1 MDGAA
6 PGPSIGPWIG
16 RSVPRVEDAV
26 LLRGGASFVDD
37 LPFPDAL
44 QACFVRSPF
53 AHGLIRHIGT
63 EAARAVPGVHAVL
76 CFADLRAVLT
86 MDDIPLNLPAGG
98 LRFDVNPTCL
108 AIEEVSYVGEPVAI
122 VLAESRHIAEDAAAL
137 VELQIE
143 PLPAVVDPVEG
154 LAAHAPRARIGFA
167 DNLVAQT
174 KIDYGDVEGAFTS
187 AAHVLTEKFR
197 LHKGGGHPIE
207 PRGMVAQFDEI
218 EQRLTLWDSTQLPH
232 RAKAMLVA
240 TLGLGEHQVRVV
252 PPDVGGGF
260 GTKAVFHP
268 EELAI
273 PAAALLLR
281 RPVKWIE
288 DRFESFTASIGERD
302 QVWHIEAAFDAG
314 GRLLGA
320 RGRLWHDHGAATP
333 YGIPLPFNAATN
345 FIGPYILPACRI
357 GINICLTNKTP
368 AAPTR
373 GAGRPQGVF
382 VMERLLDRM
391 ARQLGIGRDEIRR
404 RNLIPAEKMP
414 FTIPVKQRDG
424 SMMTYDSGNYPEIL
438 RRALAASGFADF
450 PVRQSAA
457 TKEGR
462 QIGLGLAMYV
472 EATGRGPFERANIS
486 IGASGR
492 IVVHSGATAQGQ
504 GVKTMLAQVVADV
517 LDVDPA
523 TIHIVTGDTSG
534 TSEGLG
540 AFASRQAV
548 TAGNAVHQAAI
559 LIAEKAKQA
568 AAEMMEVGVD
578 DLELCGGMVQVKG
591 APGHGRSLQ
600 QIAKAL
606 TGTPGFA
613 LPGSLTPGLA
623 AAKDFMTSGLCYT
636 NGCHLAEVE
645 VDAATGGVKILRYVV
660 VHDCGR
666 VINPMMLEG
675 QILGGVVHG
684 IGMALFEWMRYDEDG
699 QPLSGTYADYLLP
712 TSDVVPN
719 VEIHHMESPSPLNPL
734 GVKGAAESGTIGA
747 PAAIVSAIEDALQP
761 LDVRIN
767 ELPVTPVRLRAAIKA
782 AHQRQAT

>member
-1 MDGAA
+1 MDDAA
-6 PGPSIGPWIG
+6 SRSWIG
-16 RSVPRVEDAV
+16 RSIPRVEDAV

-37 LPFPDAL
+37 LPFADAL
-44 QACFVRSPF
+44 HACFVRSSL
-53 AHGLIRHIGT
+53 AHGLLRKINIET
-63 EAARAVPGVHAVL
+63 ALALPGVHAVL

-86 MDDIPLNLPAGG
+86 MDHIPLNLPAGG

-108 AIEEVSYVGEPVAI
+108 AIEEVSYVGEPVAV
-122 VLAESRHIAEDAAAL
+122 VLADSRHIAEDAAAL
-137 VELQIE
+137 VELEIE
-143 PLPAVVDPVEG
+143 ALPAVVDPVEG
-154 LAAHAPRARIGFA
+154 LAPGAPRARIGFA

-174 KIDYGDVEGAFTS
+174 KVDYGDIDGAFRS
-187 AAHVLTEKFR
+187 ATHVLNEEFR

-207 PRGMVAQFDEI
+207 PRGLVARFDEI
-218 EQRLTLWDSTQLPH
+218 EQQLTLWDSTQLPH

-302 QVWHIEAAFDAG
+302 QVWHIEAAFDAA
-314 GRLLGA
+314 GRLLGV

-333 YGIPLPFNAATN
+333 YGIALPFNAATN

-357 GINICLTNKTP
+357 GIDICLTNKTP

-404 RNLIPAEKMP
+404 RNLIPADQMP

-424 SMMTYDSGNYPEIL
+424 SMMTYDSGDYPEIL
-438 RRALAASGFADF
+438 RRALAAAGFADF
-450 PVRQSAA
+450 PARQSAA
-457 TKEGR
+457 RQEGR
-462 QIGLGLAMYV
+462 QLGLGLAMYV
-472 EATGRGPFERANIS
+472 EATGRGPFESVNIS

-492 IVVHSGATAQGQ
+492 IVVNSGATAQGQ
-504 GVKTMLAQVVADV
+504 GVKTMLAQVVADK

-523 TIHIVTGDTSG
+523 MIHVVTGDTSG
-534 TSEGLG
+534 THEGLG
-540 AFASRQAV
+540 AYASRQAV
-548 TAGNAVHQAAI
+548 TAGNAAHQAAAM
-559 LIAEKAKQA
+559 IAEKAKQA
-568 AAEMMEVGVD
+568 AAEMMEVEVG
-578 DLELCGGMVQVKG
+578 DLELRGGVVQVKG
-591 APGHGRSLQ
+591 VPGHGRSLQ

-613 LPGSLTPGLA
+613 LPGNLTPGLR

-684 IGMALFEWMRYDEDG
+684 IGMALFEWMRYDEQG

-719 VEIHHMESPSPLNPL
+719 IEIHHMESPSPLNPL

-767 ELPVTPVRLRAAIKA
+767 ELPVTPARLRAAIKA
-782 AHQRQAT
+782 AQRGQVV